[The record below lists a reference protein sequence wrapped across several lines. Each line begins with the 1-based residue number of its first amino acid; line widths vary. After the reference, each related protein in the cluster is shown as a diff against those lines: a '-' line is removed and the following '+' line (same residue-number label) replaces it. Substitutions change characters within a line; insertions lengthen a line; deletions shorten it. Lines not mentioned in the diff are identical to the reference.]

1 MRRAILFLKY
11 PEPGRVK
18 TRLAEALGQERAA
31 RLARRFAER
40 TLAAL
45 DTLGMEADICFTPP
59 EREADMRAWLGPR
72 RFYSPQRGADLGER
86 MEAAFIDAFA
96 RGAERVVLTGTD
108 APDRP
113 AEILA
118 EALERLDDHDAAIG
132 PAMDGGYT
140 LVAMRRESFTPESF
154 RGMDW
159 GTPGV
164 LGQTLDA
171 LRRAGRSVWVLPPW
185 PDIDD
190 EAALREYLERC
201 PEDGALLGDEHG
213 C

>member
-18 TRLAEALGQERAA
+18 SRLAEAVGPERAA

-40 TLAAL
+40 TLATMDAL
-45 DTLGMEADICFTPP
+45 GLEAEICFTPP
-59 EREADMRAWLGPR
+59 EREADLRAWLGQGR
-72 RFYSPQRGADLGER
+72 TCLAQRGADLGER
-86 MEAAFIDAFA
+86 MEAAFLDAFA

-113 AEILA
+113 AELLT
-118 EALERLDDHDAAIG
+118 EALERLGDHDAVIS
-132 PAMDGGYT
+132 PATDGGYT
-140 LVAMRRESFTPESF
+140 LLAMRRDAFAPEAF
-154 RGMDW
+154 RGVDW
-159 GTPGV
+159 GTPAV
-164 LGQTLDA
+164 LAQTLDA

-185 PDIDD
+185 PDIDE

-201 PEDGALLGDEHG
+201 PEDGILLEDEHG

>member
-1 MRRAILFLKY
+1 MRRAILFLRY

-18 TRLAEALGQERAA
+18 TRLAEAVGPEYAA

-40 TLAAL
+40 TLAVV
-45 DTLGMEADICFTPP
+45 DDLGLEAEICFTPA
-59 EREADMRAWLGPR
+59 EREADLRVWLGPGR
-72 RFYSPQRGADLGER
+72 ACFAQRGADLGER
-86 MEAAFIDAFA
+86 MEAAFLDAFA

-113 AEILA
+113 AELLA

-132 PAMDGGYT
+132 PATDGGYT
-140 LVAMRRESFTPESF
+140 LLAMRRDAFAAEAF
-154 RGMDW
+154 RGVDW
-159 GTPGV
+159 GSSAV
-164 LGQTLDA
+164 LAQTLDA

-190 EAALREYLERC
+190 EAALRGYLERC
-201 PEDGALLGDEHG
+201 PEDVKLMESEDG

>member
-1 MRRAILFLKY
+1 MRRAVLFLKY

-18 TRLAEALGQERAA
+18 TRLAEAVGPERAA

-40 TLAAL
+40 TLAAV
-45 DTLGMEADICFTPP
+45 DDLGLEAGICFTPP
-59 EREADMRAWLGPR
+59 EREADLRAWLGPGR
-72 RFYSPQRGADLGER
+72 TCFAQRGADLGER
-86 MEAAFIDAFA
+86 MEAAFLDAFA

-113 AEILA
+113 PELLA

-132 PAMDGGYT
+132 PATDGGYT
-140 LVAMRRESFTPESF
+140 LLAMRRESFTPEAF

-159 GTPGV
+159 GSSAV
-164 LGQTLDA
+164 LAQTLDA

-201 PEDGALLGDEHG
+201 PEDGRLLEDEYG